1 MIAQLKGQLAQKS
14 PVCVVVDVA
23 GVGYLVHT
31 PLSTY
36 YSLPNLGD
44 EVSLKIHTHVREDA
58 IKLFGFLTAEEQQ
71 IFEKLISIS
80 KVGPKLA
87 LTILSGMAPDELV
100 TAVMNHD
107 VARLSTI
114 PGIGK
119 KTAERLTLEMQD
131 KFSDLNFMESR
142 PAASRATNGVM
153 EDALSALINLGYR
166 KPEAEKAIKTLWD
179 QSKED
184 IPLETLIKESLNQLS

>member
-14 PVCVVVDVA
+14 PISVVVDVA

-44 EVSLKIHTHVREDA
+44 EVCLKIHTHVREDA
-58 IKLFGFLTAEEQQ
+58 IKLFGFLTAEEQR

-100 TAVMNHD
+100 SAVMNHD
-107 VARLSTI
+107 VAKLSTI

-184 IPLETLIKESLNQLS
+184 IPLEKLIKESLNQLS

>member
-36 YSLPNLGD
+36 YSLPGVGD

-71 IFEKLISIS
+71 IFERLIGIS

-100 TAVMNHD
+100 TAVMNQD

-131 KFSDLNFMESR
+131 KFSDLNFAASR
-142 PAASRATNGVM
+142 PAAAPATHGVLD
-153 EDALSALINLGYR
+153 DALSALVNLGYR
-166 KPEAEKAIKTLWD
+166 KPEAEKALKALWD
-179 QSKED
+179 PSKED
-184 IPLETLIKESLNQLS
+184 MPLEKLIKESLNQLS

>member
-14 PVCVVVDVA
+14 PVSVVVDVA

-36 YSLPNLGD
+36 YSLPGLGD

-71 IFEKLISIS
+71 IFEKLIGIS

-87 LTILSGMAPDELV
+87 LTILSGMAPDELM
-100 TAVMNHD
+100 TAVMNQD

-131 KFSDLNFMESR
+131 KFSDLNFVASH
-142 PAASRATNGVM
+142 PAASQATHGVLD
-153 EDALSALINLGYR
+153 DALSALVNLGYR
-166 KPEAEKAIKTLWD
+166 KPEAEKALKALWD
-179 QSKED
+179 PSKED
-184 IPLETLIKESLNQLS
+184 MPLEKLIKESLNQLS